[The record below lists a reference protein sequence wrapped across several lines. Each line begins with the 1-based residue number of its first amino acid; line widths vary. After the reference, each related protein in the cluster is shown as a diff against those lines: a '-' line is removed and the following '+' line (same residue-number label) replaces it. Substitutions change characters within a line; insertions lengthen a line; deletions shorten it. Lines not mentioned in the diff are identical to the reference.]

1 MIITIQVLTHK
12 YDCNTDI
19 PYNVWETIKRAT
31 RNAVYWAKE
40 GDYLTMLDAI
50 DTAENAIAM
59 YNNMLSFFRYDIKRE
74 AWDRPIEYYQLTGY
88 NKIAYLIEAIYK
100 KNRIPF

>member
-12 YDCNTDI
+12 YDYNTEI
-19 PYNVWETIKRAT
+19 PYFVWETIKTAT

-40 GDYLTMLDAI
+40 GDYFTMLDAI
-50 DTAENAIAM
+50 GRAENAITM

-74 AWDRPIEYYQLTGY
+74 TWDRPIEYYQLTGY
-88 NKIAYLIEAIYK
+88 ARIADLIEAIYR
-100 KNRIPF
+100 KNKAPF